1 MARNFLPEP
10 KGESS
15 TPTLGKT
22 SLSSK
27 GTNMNG
33 SATCGERVVI
43 VQVHSGRVKLKTGRI
58 STPDPDRSGN
68 GAKTVVRGD
77 QRFRPV
83 DDTPEEAYE
92 KTFEAND
99 IHLLKEQEARSLGTL
114 EAVQN
119 WFGMIYQD
127 RVLGRIQRA
136 LKRLGP

>member
-1 MARNFLPEP
+1 
-10 KGESS
+10 
-15 TPTLGKT
+15 
-22 SLSSK
+22 
-27 GTNMNG
+27 MNG

-58 STPDPDRSGN
+58 STPDPVRSDN

-136 LKRLGP
+136 LKRLKP